1 MTGTTRCR
9 CVEPYRGKVKTATDK
24 KQILVLST
32 NNVPPD
38 NCISKGS
45 DFQLFYLFFVQVK
58 DVRNILGVKTF
69 VSKIKCVSESHPLKK
84 CVPETG
90 KVGTQH

>member
-9 CVEPYRGKVKTATDK
+9 CVEPYRGKAKTAKYELCT
-24 KQILVLST
+24 
-32 NNVPPD
+32 PD

-58 DVRNILGVKTF
+58 DVRSILAVKTF